1 MVVVGS
7 AYGQQR
13 PIAAIDALW
22 KRKLVERFDHLALA
36 QLQAVRVDVHELR
49 RRRLRLLLRE
59 VEAADVFCAVRDA
72 RGLEGG
78 AASKR
83 QRNER
88 FSTCDRRP
96 QVGQPGVHGRCALR
110 KLGKLLVPHR
120 RAGFG
125 HKGLPDV
132 VAVQRKLLLDLHIQK
147 RSSFGQKRSRFRRC
161 ARRHSRMSVSL
172 PV

>member
-13 PIAAIDALW
+13 PIAAFNALW

-78 AASKR
+78 AA
-83 QRNER
+83 
-88 FSTCDRRP
+88 
-96 QVGQPGVHGRCALR
+96 
-110 KLGKLLVPHR
+110 GK
-120 RAGFG
+120 G
-125 HKGLPDV
+125 
-132 VAVQRKLLLDLHIQK
+132 
-147 RSSFGQKRSRFRRC
+147 SE
-161 ARRHSRMSVSL
+161 MSVSL
-172 PV
+172 PVIVAPSSDSQACTAGALSANSTNSLCPIGAPALDTKVSQTSSQYNESSCSICTSRNAQALDRNAHAFEGALADTAE